1 MLSNLKVKTGLL
13 SALLAMVAMALAS
26 IGMGWVN
33 ANDGE
38 AALNRLDSLSV
49 RQNALLKDSY
59 VMMLRSIIRADIAAA
74 QQQAGDSAGF
84 SQSMSMLQSQ
94 VADGLKKVEV
104 FREIPKLSD
113 VGRATADDLVAA
125 FHGLAASI
133 QEMQAA
139 LSANDA
145 SRFLELKNTK
155 VSAASVALSG
165 RLDQFGA
172 NIQTMSERTLA
183 EFRRQVRLVDIVYL
197 VMIVMTLAIAG
208 GAFLFMIRGVL
219 RPLKEAGAHFDR
231 IAAGDLTA
239 RVDAR
244 SNNEIGQLFAAL
256 KRMQESLTRTVSTV
270 RRGVD
275 EINVGSREISA
286 GNTDLSSRT
295 EQQAASLEETAA
307 SMEQLASTV
316 KQNADNAR
324 QANQLAASASQ
335 VAERG
340 GAAMSEV
347 ISTMEDISASSRKIA
362 EIVSVIDGI
371 AFQTNILA
379 LNAAV
384 EAARA
389 GEQGK
394 GFAVVAGE
402 VRSLA
407 QRSAQAAKEIKV
419 LIEDS
424 VSKVDTGSQQVE
436 RAGVTMQEML
446 GSSRRVTD
454 IMGEISAASEEQS
467 GGIDQVNRAV
477 SQMDEVTQQNAALV
491 EEAAAAAG
499 SLQEQA
505 QRLAEA
511 VAVFRINTGEV
522 IDVAAKLDAQ
532 RQAPR
537 VPAAEKPA
545 PPKRAESVARQADPI
560 KPAPAQRRPE
570 RLTQSDISMAGE
582 DASVRQPE
590 RRAAKQA
597 AQDAAAPAPAVK
609 KAPAA
614 LAPKPAGQPALRKTT
629 GNPFDRATRGNHGVN
644 DAISESHG
652 NGRDAGTGRMLGL
665 GPQLRPGQAVLA
677 DAGPYDDRRGGA
689 RALTA
694 APDQVYAQSD
704 GTTLALWRFHVT
716 FVPDGLYSR
725 KEALLQFGPD
735 GRLMRLV
742 DSTNILLEPWERQKL
757 LGPEP
762 APIAPVAIAPQE
774 TVPESGWI
782 VIPPGAT
789 Q

>member
-1 MLSNLKVKTGLL
+1 MLSNLKVRTCIGIVLGLFCLFMAVSNGLSLL
-13 SALLAMVAMALAS
+13 SFTVSNDKLDGVNNAYTDQVVPAYAGYVNLLRTRINLNESRVAM
-26 IGMGWVN
+26 
-33 ANDGE
+33 GE
-38 AALNRLDSLSV
+38 NRQTDSDAALQRGADYLGQARKQIEDLGKSKMTPDV
-49 RQNALLKDSY
+49 AE
-59 VMMLRSIIRADIAAA
+59 RA
-74 QQQAGDSAGF
+74 QP
-84 SQSMSMLQSQ
+84 M
-94 VADGLKKVEV
+94 
-104 FREIPKLSD
+104 
-113 VGRATADDLVAA
+113 
-125 FHGLAASI
+125 LAALRGYADASERQI
-133 QEMQAA
+133 GTLRANSPADFAA
-139 LSANDA
+139 LSPVVLRGSQEVEKTLDT
-145 SRFLELKNTK
+145 FLNY
-155 VSAASVALSG
+155 VDVATDEMVQAG
-165 RLDQFGA
+165 F
-172 NIQTMSERTLA
+172 A
-183 EFRRQVRLVDIVYL
+183 EFDRSRLVTIVLFVLSLL
-197 VMIVMTLAIAG
+197 VCVGCGFFIS
-208 GAFLFMIRGVL
+208 RNVL
-219 RPLKEAGAHFDR
+219 HPLKEAGAHFDR
-231 IAAGDLTA
+231 IAGGDLTA
-239 RVDAR
+239 RVDVR

-340 GAAMSEV
+340 GSAVSEV
-347 ISTMEDISASSRKIA
+347 VNTMEGISASSRKIS

-436 RAGVTMQEML
+436 RAGATMQEIV
-446 GSSRRVTD
+446 SSVKRVTD

-511 VAVFRINTGEV
+511 VAIFRINTGEV
-522 IDVAAKLDAQ
+522 ID
-532 RQAPR
+532 APSPQLQGR
-537 VPAAEKPA
+537 G
-545 PPKRAESVARQADPI
+545 
-560 KPAPAQRRPE
+560 RPE
-570 RLTQSDISMAGE
+570 LMQGE
-582 DASVRQPE
+582 GTPGF
-590 RRAAKQA
+590 
-597 AQDAAAPAPAVK
+597 
-609 KAPAA
+609 A
-614 LAPKPAGQPALRKTT
+614 LAG
-629 GNPFDRATRGNHGVN
+629 
-644 DAISESHG
+644 S
-652 NGRDAGTGRMLGL
+652 
-665 GPQLRPGQAVLA
+665 
-677 DAGPYDDRRGGA
+677 
-689 RALTA
+689 
-694 APDQVYAQSD
+694 
-704 GTTLALWRFHVT
+704 
-716 FVPDGLYSR
+716 
-725 KEALLQFGPD
+725 
-735 GRLMRLV
+735 
-742 DSTNILLEPWERQKL
+742 
-757 LGPEP
+757 
-762 APIAPVAIAPQE
+762 
-774 TVPESGWI
+774 
-782 VIPPGAT
+782 
-789 Q
+789 